1 MPQLLLIFV
10 TILAAIMAV
19 VLIKNFYMAKEL
31 WSFMKVRKKWW
42 LLPLIALLLL
52 VSALIIFAASTPLSP
67 FIYAFI

>member
-1 MPQLLLIFV
+1 MNLLPILLG
-10 TILAAIMAV
+10 ILALIIIAV
-19 VLIKNFYMAKEL
+19 LLKNFYLVQEL

-42 LLPLIALLLL
+42 LLPLIVMLLI

>member
-1 MPQLLLIFV
+1 MNLFPI
-10 TILAAIMAV
+10 ILGVFGAIIII
-19 VLIKNFYMAKEL
+19 VLAKNFYIVKEL

-42 LLPLIALLLL
+42 LLPLIIMLLI